1 MKISRIIWIF
11 FVLYQVHD
19 LSAQENLSL
28 SEAIEIALQK
38 NYDIRIE
45 KLNTEVA
52 KKNNS
57 WGQAGRFPS
66 ISFDVTQN
74 NSLRHTTNPASFLQ
88 GDVINNELQPSINLS
103 WTLFDGMAVRVNK
116 VRFTELERQAEGTT
130 QAVIQNTVQ
139 AVMQAYYGAV
149 LEQERLKII
158 QEALNLS
165 RDKYDY
171 LRLKRELG
179 SAVTTE
185 VLLEKSNYLTDSSRF
200 VSQQVVLRNAVR
212 KLNVLLVEDNPN
224 LIRTLTDTLNGE
236 AQEYDFEELR
246 NKMIVENIDLKTLQ
260 FTQNVRQQEVKLRQA
275 DRLPQISLQAT
286 GNYNTARQDL
296 TNAQFL
302 DGRSGDVTS
311 AQNTTLAM
319 NFTFSLPLFNG
330 GIIQRNIQ
338 NAVLQEKN
346 GLLQIERQKQQL
358 SQNLASALDLYNV
371 RKQLLQI
378 ALQNR
383 ETAKTNL
390 DLAEER
396 FKTGLINS
404 FDYRQLQNNFLNAAF
419 AELEAIYNL
428 SDTHINLLRLTGG
441 ILQEN

>member
-1 MKISRIIWIF
+1 MKIFRIIGLF
-11 FVLYQVHD
+11 FILFQVQT

-52 KKNNS
+52 KNNNS

-66 ISFDVTQN
+66 ISFDITQN

-88 GDVINNELQPSINLS
+88 GDVINNDLQPSINLS
-103 WTLFDGMAVRVNK
+103 WTLFDGMAVRINK
-116 VRFTELERQAEGTT
+116 ARFAELERQAEGTT
-130 QAVIQNTVQ
+130 QAVIQNSVQ
-139 AVMQAYYGAV
+139 AVMQAYYRAV
-149 LEQERLKII
+149 LEQERLRIT
-158 QEALNLS
+158 QEALDLS

-171 LRLKRELG
+171 LKLKRELG

-185 VLLEKSNYLTDSSRF
+185 VLLEKSNYLTDSSRL
-200 VSQQVVLRNAVR
+200 VSQQIVFRNAVR
-212 KLNVLLVEDNPN
+212 ELNVLLVEDDPN
-224 LIRTLTDTLNGE
+224 LIRTLTDTLHG
-236 AQEYDFEELR
+236 ASQEYDFEELR

-260 FTQNVRQQEVKLRQA
+260 FAQNIRQHEVKLRQA

-311 AQNTTLAM
+311 AQNSTLAM
-319 NFTFSLPLFNG
+319 NFTFSVPLFSG

-346 GLLQIERQKQQL
+346 VLLQIERQKQQL

-371 RKQLLQI
+371 RKQLVQI

-404 FDYRQLQNNFLNAAF
+404 FDYRQLQNNALNAAF

-428 SDTHINLLRLTGG
+428 NDIHITLLRLTGG